1 MNPPTAGSPISS
13 PPSQPGLLFALT
25 LPLLLFGLYAGLLV
39 LSLGLTSWVTHDH
52 PAEPAAR
59 RVTDAAERAA
69 LSQLATPAKHAG
81 ATILLITT
89 FASAHASVN
98 EGPAL
103 WYALASISVP
113 LLIGAAVYFSA
124 RKLVRTSGQLVDLS
138 GSDSRVALTSRS
150 VLAAVLC
157 CEAAVGLVILG
168 LHTLA
173 GQELSSSAS
182 LTVVM
187 IGTFSASVAAVV
199 FARSSSAILLS
210 TAKADREA
218 LSPNPASLAILVAE
232 SFHGPLVRLLTLIV
246 ISAFGHLALL
256 TSVGKDATADSLWLF
271 PHLLKLLG
279 LFALVF
285 AGFVVRNNE
294 EETSAGWTR
303 GALVF
308 LVLMIAG
315 AWALSSELPDTWAR
329 SVPSGLTFFFLLLG
343 ATAWA
348 APAPT
353 AQQNAGLLIGVASR
367 FGSLGAF
374 ITLLLTLLIATSL
387 APEEVALPEGA
398 LVRLVMAGSL
408 AAAPLALSWFL
419 ASELGHGSGRC
430 AELAYAGQRGPIRFS
445 VTPSSGLLGLFP
457 LLCFTA
463 SVAATSGALLE
474 QTTVSGRLLLLLCL
488 GVMLGG
494 SILVALLGSLERTS
508 LAAGDRV
515 ASLIREHH
523 AKVDPTGHMNFEL
536 VVDAVRR
543 SSANGVPVWMALI
556 ASSALLILGLRF
568 VLPAPLFQSL
578 GFGLTV
584 GVAAAGSLIA
594 WSLHDS
600 GSEVKRTFGR
610 LALVSSVVQATWLF
624 ASTLVQS

>member
-1 MNPPTAGSPISS
+1 M
-13 PPSQPGLLFALT
+13 T

-39 LSLGLTSWVTHDH
+39 LSLGLTSWVSHDH

-69 LSQLATPAKHAG
+69 LGQLAAPAKHAG
-81 ATILLITT
+81 ATVFVIAAV
-89 FASAHASVN
+89 ASASTSVN
-98 EGPAL
+98 AGPTL
-103 WYALASISVP
+103 WYALAPISVP

-138 GSDSRVALTSRS
+138 GSDSRIALTSRS

-173 GQELSSSAS
+173 AQELSSSAS
-182 LTVVM
+182 LTVVI
-187 IGTFSASVAAVV
+187 IGTFSVSAAAVV
-199 FARSSSAILLS
+199 FARSSGAILLS
-210 TAKADREA
+210 TAEVDHETT
-218 LSPNPASLAILVAE
+218 SPNPASLAVLVAE
-232 SFHGPLVRLLTLIV
+232 SFHGPLVRLLTLV
-246 ISAFGHLALL
+246 VVSAFGHLALL
-256 TSVGKDATADSLWLF
+256 TSVGKDPTADSLWLF
-271 PHLLKLLG
+271 PHLLKMLG

-285 AGFVVRNNE
+285 AGLVVRNQE

-308 LVLMIAG
+308 LILMVAG
-315 AWALSSELPDTWAR
+315 AWALSSELPDTWSR

-353 AQQNAGLLIGVASR
+353 TQRSAGLLIEVASR
-367 FGSLGAF
+367 FGSLGTF
-374 ITLLLTLLIATSL
+374 VTLLLTLLIATSL
-387 APEEVALPEGA
+387 APEEVALPRGA

-408 AAAPLALSWFL
+408 AAAPLALGWFL
-419 ASELGHGSGRC
+419 ASELGHGSRRC
-430 AELAYAGQRGPIRFS
+430 AELAYAGQRGPVRFP
-445 VTPSSGLLGLFP
+445 VIPSPGLLGLFP

-463 SVAATSGALLE
+463 LVAATSGALLE
-474 QTTVSGRLLLLLCL
+474 QITVSGRLLLLLCL
-488 GVMLGG
+488 GVLLGG
-494 SILVALLGSLERTS
+494 SIVVALLGTLERTS
-508 LAAGDRV
+508 LAAGNSV
-515 ASLIREHH
+515 TSLIREHQ
-523 AKVDPTGHMNFEL
+523 AKVDPTGHMDLEL

-543 SSANGVPVWMALI
+543 NSTKGALVWMALI
-556 ASSALLILGLRF
+556 ASSALLILGLRYL
-568 VLPAPLFQSL
+568 LPAPFFQSL

-584 GVAAAGSLIA
+584 GAAAAGSLIA

-600 GSEVKRTFGR
+600 GSQIKRTFGR